1 METLPHAPLS
11 AQMPARFV
19 RQGTARTCDRPV
31 AVVLQPCGNLPLRIN
46 RGDYAADL
54 ILSIIGN
61 HAAMQFTLGVVASQ
75 YGVAAVPRFAEALV
89 APEEFGGHWRAAAVG
104 LGSADPAG

>member
-1 METLPHAPLS
+1 MGVQPGIPV
-11 AQMPARFV
+11 V
-19 RQGTARTCDRPV
+19 RQGAARTCDRPV
-31 AVVLQPCGNLPLRIN
+31 TVVSQPRGDLPLRIN

-54 ILSIIGN
+54 ILSIIGDR
-61 HAAMQFTLGVVASQ
+61 AAMPFTLSVVAGQ
-75 YGVAAVPRFAEALV
+75 YGVAAVPRFAEALA